1 MLAIAASGY
10 GQGWAVPA
18 KTPDTPV
25 SCSNCPSQSASTMT
39 VGYKAPIST
48 FTGRFLDSSNTSEWF
63 LPVRSLRASDVTV
76 MPGLNRIYFRLGNGT
91 VGSYSLGSFFSR
103 LEAGE
108 PIVFPFNDPT
118 AIAFRGGK
126 PELLLKWDEFFNPE
140 KTGAWKTN
148 NIDGSERLM
157 GFDVDDQGYVY
168 IAATIYGWGIVK
180 DGLTAGGSQMQNIF
194 QNTTAEGSNAPSRII
209 ALKGSSRYY
218 ALLNGRT
225 PTMFDVTDRAPW
237 TTGKQKG
244 IKLNVTVPQI
254 LSWAKTA
261 GADRA
266 AIIDP
271 LGLTIATAD
280 GLASGS
286 PPLYT
291 GSGYS
296 MVTSDGTN
304 FYALRGREIVV
315 LVPSG
320 STYAAAG
327 SYPIDSTLSQI
338 KRIHYGD
345 GFIVIAGS
353 DAGGAWDLRL
363 YKVSNLALT
372 QIAIAA
378 NPAVQGYPSYF
389 RNYYGSAPAG
399 YAAPG
404 YINMD
409 DGTVYRAASGKTY
422 LVVCAKGVG
431 DVYEIQ
437 GADAVLVRNDGVAG
451 TPNPNTPA
459 GNTGKIFYGDTVKFT
474 AATSSASV
482 TNVAWN
488 FGNPEAGTGKN
499 TTVSLVNTSIP
510 YQFQSLTK
518 TTLGNKTVTA
528 TNLSD
533 SGIKGSTTVPLV
545 APSARFRLFGTQ
557 LLFSQPNAS
566 STAPIVVGDSF
577 VDGSDG
583 LLEGHFASWA
593 YDGGAAAKMPSTQAS
608 GVGQCGPHSVVF
620 TANYG
625 PYTGVL
631 DTLTTTLTPPAQ
643 PYVVG
648 LDANNGAVTYYVM
661 PFSAGVDLGSGAG
674 AGNLR
679 FVSTSRFSSDTS
691 VATSFA
697 GMTYKWELLNSAG
710 GVIPTPG
717 STTTGT
723 GTSAAPFDFSKSLLT
738 GQSNARVRLTFTT
751 TTPFAGSC
759 VGLETSV
766 ALSNKLNAPDPVISL
781 STGTCQSSPCTFT
794 AGSGSGV
801 DTVADNWIY
810 AWDVLD
816 TSNNTVVTSS
826 TAVPPNAAG
835 NSYTVTFLRTGTF
848 AVRVKATNALGS
860 VDAPPKTIRI
870 DTVAPLCNPALSAT
884 SFNIVYSGPG
894 NCNSPNGP
902 CTTGDNITFQA
913 SSVASGYNPG
923 CATHNFTWT
932 MPDGAIQAD
941 AGPQVSWTATAGGTV
956 SLRVT
961 STAGGDQTYTK
972 AITVGG
978 GCTTCQCLGTCPTNP
993 CSPGMSNG
1001 NVFLSFTGSQGCTV
1015 GNTCKNGETLTFS
1028 LAQSTYNFNC
1038 AGHQYSWTFG
1048 DGTSSTS
1055 PTPQK
1060 SYNTSGPHT
1069 VNVTISNSYQSPYQR
1084 GFTVTTG
1091 DSPGGSCPA
1100 MTSGNIAIAYSAPSG
1115 CTSDTASACKNNETI
1130 TFNATS
1136 YANYDFSCSN
1146 HSYSWDFGDGSAAG
1160 TGKSP
1165 AHTFTS
1171 SGPHTVAVTISNT
1184 TQTNFKRFLAVTT
1197 NEGSDGSC
1205 GTIIPNVSLSIN
1217 YHDPANTCGPLV
1229 QCDAKQ
1235 PLSFTILQYG
1245 GYDIGCATHT
1255 YDWDFGDN
1263 SAHSNVKEPVHT
1275 YQAGGKYP
1283 AKCIVFNG
1291 TQTVTLSWNVDV
1303 KGGNPGVPS
1312 VVVGMTVSPLV
1323 GVANGYLFTPT
1334 FDHPE
1339 LVTSWKWDF
1348 GDPSNPGLVAGRG
1361 TADHPIPE
1369 VHTYADD
1376 KAHTVTL
1383 TAYNGNSSV
1392 GAVNRNP
1399 AAAGKRR
1406 AVKH

>member
-25 SCSNCPSQSASTMT
+25 SCSNCPYQFPSTMT
-39 VGYKAPIST
+39 VGYKAPISS
-48 FTGRFLDSSNTSEWF
+48 FTGRFLDSSNTTEWF

-76 MPGLNRIYFRLGNGT
+76 MPSLNRIYFRLGNGT

-108 PIVFPFNDPT
+108 PIIFPFND
-118 AIAFRGGK
+118 ANALAQRANK

-140 KTGAWKTN
+140 KTTAWKTFN
-148 NIDGSERLM
+148 VDGSERLM

-168 IAATIYGWGIVK
+168 IASTIFGWGIVK
-180 DGLTAGGSQMQNIF
+180 DGMTAGGSQMKSIF
-194 QNTTAEGSNAPSRII
+194 QNTVAEGGNGPNRII
-209 ALKGSSRYY
+209 ALKGSGRYY
-218 ALLNGRT
+218 ALLSSGST
-225 PTMFDVTDRAPW
+225 SAMFDVTDRAPW
-237 TTGKQKG
+237 TSGKQKG
-244 IKLNVTVPQI
+244 IKLNVTIPKI

-266 AIIDP
+266 AIIDRQSRK
-271 LGLTIATAD
+271 LTIATAD
-280 GLASGS
+280 GFASGS
-286 PPLYT
+286 PLYVS
-291 GSGYS
+291 GPGYS
-296 MVTSDGTN
+296 AVTSDGTN
-304 FYALRGREIVV
+304 FYALKGNNIDV
-315 LVPSG
+315 LVHSG
-320 STYAAAG
+320 STYAVQG

-338 KRIHYGD
+338 YQIHYGD
-345 GFIVIAGS
+345 GFLVIAGS
-353 DAGGAWDLRL
+353 DAGGGWDLRL

-372 QIAIAA
+372 QVVLPA
-378 NPAVQGYPSYF
+378 NPAVQNYPSYF
-389 RNYYGSAPAG
+389 RNYYGTAPGG

-404 YINMD
+404 YINMS

-422 LVVCAKGVG
+422 LIVCAKGIG

-437 GADAVLVRNDGVAG
+437 GADAILVKNDGVAG

-488 FGNPEAGTGKN
+488 FGNPEAGTGNN
-499 TTVSLVNTSIP
+499 TTLSLANTSIP
-510 YQFQSLTK
+510 YQFQSLSK
-518 TTLGNKTVTA
+518 TTVGNKTVTA
-528 TNLSD
+528 SNVSD
-533 SGIKGSTTVPLV
+533 SSIKGSTTVPLV
-545 APSARFRLFGTQ
+545 APSARFRLLGTQ
-557 LLFSQPNAS
+557 LLFAQPNAS
-566 STAPIVVGDSF
+566 SSAPIVVGDSF

-583 LLEGHFASWA
+583 SLEGHFASWA
-593 YDGGAAAKMPSTQAS
+593 YGGGAAAKMPSTQAS

-625 PYTGVL
+625 PYTGAL
-631 DTLTTTLTPPAQ
+631 DTLTTTGT

-648 LDANNGAVTYYVM
+648 LDASNGAVTYNVL
-661 PFSAGVDLGSGAG
+661 PFSAGVDLVTDAP
-674 AGNLR
+674 ANNLR
-679 FVSTSRFSSDTS
+679 FVSTSRFSPDTS
-691 VATSFA
+691 VLTSA
-697 GMTYKWELLNSAG
+697 HIAAMTYKWELLNSAG
-710 GVIPTPG
+710 GVIQAGPTG
-717 STTTGT
+717 AGM
-723 GTSAAPFDFSKSLLT
+723 SAPYFDFLKTLLT
-738 GQSNARVRLTFTT
+738 NQSNARVRLTFTT

-759 VGLETSV
+759 AGLETSA
-766 ALSNKLNAPDPVISL
+766 ALSNRLNAPDPTILL
-781 STGTCQSSPCTFT
+781 SSGTCQASPCTFT
-794 AGSGSGV
+794 AGSASPV
-801 DTVADNWIY
+801 DTVADNWSY

-816 TSNNTVVTSS
+816 SNNVVVTST
-826 TAVPPNAAG
+826 TAVPPSATG
-835 NSYTVTFLRTGTF
+835 SNSYTVTFIKTGTF
-848 AVRVKATNALGS
+848 AVRVTAQNALGS
-860 VDAPPKTIRI
+860 VAASKPIQINTAAS
-870 DTVAPLCNPALSAT
+870 VCPAMTAT
-884 SFNIVYSGPG
+884 TFNIAYSG
-894 NCNSPNGP
+894 NSCNSSTNGT
-902 CTTGDNITFQA
+902 CTTGDPLTFQA
-913 SSVASGYNPG
+913 TSFGSTYNID
-923 CATHNFTWT
+923 CAPHTYKWT
-932 MPDGAIQAD
+932 MPDGTVQND
-941 AGPQVSWTATAGGTV
+941 AGPQVNWAATLGGNVTLLVTNTAGG
-956 SLRVT
+956 S
-961 STAGGDQTYTK
+961 QTYTK
-972 AITVGG
+972 AITVGSA
-978 GCTTCQCLGTCPTNP
+978 CTTCQCLGTCPPTNP
-993 CSPGMSNG
+993 CGTMSTS
-1001 NVFLSFTGSQGCTV
+1001 NVFLGFTGNQGCTV
-1015 GNTCKNGETLTFS
+1015 GATCKNGENLTFS
-1028 LAQSTYNFNC
+1028 LSTYQYNLNC
-1038 AGHQYSWTFG
+1038 ATHTYNWNFG
-1048 DGTSSTS
+1048 DNTSSTS
-1055 PTPQK
+1055 ASPVK
-1060 SYNTSGPHT
+1060 SFN
-1069 VNVTISNSYQSPYQR
+1069 
-1084 GFTVTTG
+1084 TTG
-1091 DSPGGSCPA
+1091 DHTITVSVSNQYQSNFQRQLTIKTDVSTGGNCPA

-1197 NEGSDGSC
+1197 NEGSDGGGSC

-1245 GYDIGCATHT
+1245 AYDIGCATHT
-1255 YDWDFGDN
+1255 FDWDFGDN

-1303 KGGNPGVPS
+1303 KGGNPGAPS
-1312 VVVGMTVSPLV
+1312 VVVGMTVSLL
-1323 GVANGYLFTPT
+1323 GVANGYLFIPT

-1348 GDPSNPGLVAGRG
+1348 GDNSGIVLGRG
-1361 TADHPIPE
+1361 TAANPIPE
-1369 VHTYADD
+1369 AHIYADD
-1376 KAHTVTL
+1376 KPHTVTL